1 VIVSAHTRLELVWPN
16 KDKFL
21 LIPKDENGKPVW
33 VERTDPSALEVRLA
47 EFGASHGK
55 TSDENPYADNL
66 LFHGD
71 SLDVLRILN
80 ETPEYRAE
88 YRGKV
93 KLVYIDPPFNTGQA
107 FADYDDWLESSTW
120 LSFIRERLLFA
131 RDLLR
136 DDGSIWLHLDDAQSG
151 HARSLMDE
159 LFGADNFVTTI
170 YWMRKDTRANDAKHF
185 SPNTDQIHV
194 YARDKRNW
202 ELNRLE
208 RTPEMDEAYKNPDN
222 DPRGVW
228 RPGPIYAKSGSDSEF
243 TFTFSN
249 GLVWSPP
256 PGKFSAFSR
265 ERLAAMDADNRI
277 YFGKDGAAT
286 QPLGKQFLSERLEGV
301 VPTNNWHYED
311 VGSNRHSRYELKKLF
326 ADREPF
332 ATPKPERLMERIIH
346 IATNPGDVV
355 LDCFAGSGTTAAV
368 AHKMN
373 RRWVTGE
380 LNGDTINAFTR
391 PRLERVVD
399 GTDTGG
405 ITSSV
410 EWTGGG
416 GFRLVNVYPSLY
428 ESNAL
433 GLFVAD
439 WPSPIQLRKA
449 IAAQLG
455 FTYMEADVFS
465 GSKGRM
471 RLCILDSPC
480 GPEEAL
486 DIASRL
492 EDDERVTIVAPII
505 LNDAEDALK
514 AASKGSRVLKMPRD
528 VLAYS
533 SRKTRGS
540 L

>member
-1 VIVSAHTRLELVWPN
+1 MSDSAHARLELVWPN

-21 LIPKDENGKPVW
+21 LVPKDENGRPIW
-33 VERTDPSALEVRLA
+33 TERTSPSALEVRLA
-47 EFGASHGK
+47 EFADSHGIVN
-55 TSDENPYADNL
+55 DENPYSDNL

-71 SLDVLRILN
+71 SLDVLRVLN
-80 ETPEYRAE
+80 ETTEFRAV

-120 LSFIRERLLFA
+120 LSFIRERLVLA
-131 RDLLR
+131 RELLCP
-136 DDGSIWLHLDDAQSG
+136 DGSIWLHLDDAQSG

-159 LFGADNFVTTI
+159 VFGADNFITTV
-170 YWMRKDTRANDAKHF
+170 YWMRKDTRANDARHF

-194 YARDKRNW
+194 YALDKHCL
-202 ELNRLE
+202 ELNRLS

-228 RPGPIYAKSGSDSEF
+228 RPGPIYAKSGSGADF

-256 PGKFSAFSR
+256 PGKFSAFSV
-265 ERLAAMDADNRI
+265 ERLAEMDADNRI
-277 YFGKDGAAT
+277 YFGKDGNAS
-286 QPLGKQFLSERLEGV
+286 QPLAKQFLSERSEGV

-326 ADREPF
+326 ANREPF

-346 IATNPGDVV
+346 IASNPGDIV

-368 AHKMN
+368 AHKMQ

-380 LNGDTINAFTR
+380 INSDTISAFTK
-391 PRLERVVD
+391 PRLELVVD
-399 GTDTGG
+399 GKDDGG
-405 ITSSV
+405 ITKSV
-410 EWTGGG
+410 EWAGGG
-416 GFRLVNVYPSLY
+416 GFRLVTIAPSLY
-428 ESNAL
+428 ETSDL

-439 WPSPIQLRKA
+439 WPTPTQLRKA

-455 FTYMEADVFS
+455 YTYMEDDVFS

-471 RLCILDSPC
+471 RLSILDTPC
-480 GPEEAL
+480 GADEAR

-492 EDDERVTIVAPII
+492 QDDERVTIVAPII
-505 LNDAEDALK
+505 LNGAEDALRS
-514 AASKGSRVLKMPRD
+514 ASKGSRILKMPRD

-533 SRKTRGS
+533 SRKKRGAS
-540 L
+540 